1 MLLVESASLAAGA
14 GRIRPAA
21 DAPGAD
27 TEVRRV
33 TMRWQIRHKL
43 LLGLGMVVGIIALLL
58 VGTIQGLTAFLASAK
73 TSDSKL
79 AELRKA
85 GNFQVIR
92 DSVENEQTVALA
104 AGNCSVRK
112 SSSPRSAWA
121 RADRSFRAESVRQC
135 SRSAPAA
142 ARSSVRSSQRAR
154 M

>member
-33 TMRWQIRHKL
+33 VMRWQIRHKL

-58 VGTIQGLTAFLASAK
+58 VGTIQGLTAFLAAAK

-85 GNFQVIR
+85 EDLKI
-92 DSVENEQTVALA
+92 ALDDVNKPA
-104 AGNCSVRK
+104 DAGLTLDEDEVRLK
-112 SSSPRSAWA
+112 RKLTQSESALDEYVKQLEDTLA
-121 RADRSFRAESVRQC
+121 RKR
-135 SRSAPAA
+135 
-142 ARSSVRSSQRAR
+142 
-154 M
+154 